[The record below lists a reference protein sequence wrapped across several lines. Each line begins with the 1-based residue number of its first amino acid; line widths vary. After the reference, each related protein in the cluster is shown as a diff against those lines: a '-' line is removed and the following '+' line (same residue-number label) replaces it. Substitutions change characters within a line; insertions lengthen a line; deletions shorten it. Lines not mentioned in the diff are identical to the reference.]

1 MIKALVIGAAGQ
13 LGAATV
19 ERLKSGRDAQGN
31 AFEVIALTRADVDLT
46 NGPALRDAV
55 LAAKADVILNCAAYN
70 NVDGAEDDPKTALDV
85 NAFAPRVLA
94 EAAEE
99 TGATFVHYSTD
110 FVFDGNPSRTEPYT
124 ETDPARPQSV
134 YGSSKLLGEWLAA
147 QAPKHY
153 VLRVES
159 LFGGT
164 YVRSSIDKIIST
176 ILAGE
181 DTRVFVDRVVTPSYV
196 QDVITAT
203 LRLID
208 KSAPYG
214 LYHCV
219 NSGETTWLD
228 LAREIA
234 GLLDRE
240 PRLVPVKVAD
250 VKLRAKRPQYCAL
263 SNRKLAEAGIDM
275 PVWQDALRRYLEAVQ
290 ARNAAKTT

>member
-1 MIKALVIGAAGQ
+1 MMKALVIGAAGQ

-19 ERLKSGRDAQGN
+19 ERLKSARETPPSFD
-31 AFEVIALTRADVDLT
+31 VIALTRKDVDLAD
-46 NGPALRDAV
+46 GRALRDAV
-55 LAAKADVILNCAAYN
+55 LGAKPDVILNCAAYN
-70 NVDGAEDDPKTALDV
+70 NVDGAEDDPKPALDV

-99 TGATFVHYSTD
+99 IGATFVHYSTD
-110 FVFDGNPSRTEPYT
+110 FVFDGTASQPYT

-134 YGSSKLLGEWLAA
+134 YASSKLLGEWFAA
-147 QAPKHY
+147 QASRHY

-164 YVRSSIDKIIST
+164 YVRSSIDKIIAT
-176 ILAGE
+176 IIGGE

-203 LRLID
+203 LGLIGAG
-208 KSAPYG
+208 APYG

-219 NSGETTWLD
+219 NSGETTWFD

-234 GLLDRE
+234 RLLDRT
-240 PRLVPVKVAD
+240 PSLVPVKVAD
-250 VKLRAKRPQYCAL
+250 VPMRAKRPQYCAL
-263 SNRKLAEAGIDM
+263 SNRKLADAGIAM
-275 PVWQDALRRYLEAVQ
+275 PPWQDALRRYLEVVQ
-290 ARNAAKTT
+290 ARKAARTV